1 MPPRKASTA
10 PAPHCGCG
18 VPGHND
24 ERRAVGVDAAIKDA
38 NLKHLRR
45 IEGQVRGVF
54 RMVEEDRY
62 CADIVTQ
69 VAAIRESLQSVSKNL
84 LRNHLRHC
92 ASAAVRAGGDQ
103 ADDMFDELVDLMGKI
118 AR

>member
-1 MPPRKASTA
+1 MPTKK
-10 PAPHCGCG
+10 PAPTPAAHCGCG
-18 VPGHND
+18 VPDCSSG
-24 ERRAVGVDAAIKDA
+24 RKAAGVDASIKDA
-38 NLKHLRR
+38 NVKHLRR
-45 IEGQVRGVF
+45 IEGQVRGVL

-92 ASAAVRAGGDQ
+92 ASAAVRAGGSQ
-103 ADDMFDELVDLMGKI
+103 ADEMFEELVDLMGKI
-118 AR
+118 AK